1 MGDKSDED
9 VDELDY
15 LEKIKELEREKEKLE
30 RRNLKKKHAELSRS
44 VGQLRKAADSGAH
57 TSSRSPV
64 HDKNHPNRGNSLQG
78 INAPTQPTLF
88 RELMP
93 PPNRGKVGFCIQGI
107 YAPILFL
114 FPLIPRRQ

>member
-64 HDKNHPNRGNSLQG
+64 HDKNHPNRGNS
-78 INAPTQPTLF
+78 
-88 RELMP
+88 
-93 PPNRGKVGFCIQGI
+93 GK
-107 YAPILFL
+107 
-114 FPLIPRRQ
+114 